1 MGDGGGPMETIGF
14 SMPEL
19 DFFGIF
25 FQRLK
30 AKKSAS

>member
-19 DFFGIF
+19 DFFGTKP
-25 FQRLK
+25 K
-30 AKKSAS
+30 AKRSAS